1 MSITNAMASGVS
13 GLLANSTA
21 VSSISYNIANADTVG
36 YRRSFEQMVTAGAS
50 GASGAMATG
59 VQTTSIHSNTVDGN
73 YLDTAI
79 ATNLAVSL
87 ADNQSGSV
95 ALIDFDLEF
104 GDVALAMDLVP
115 DFSLVDLPSQME
127 RLDPLL
133 LGQYMTLHR
142 SGVRLLA
149 APMRPG

>member
-1 MSITNAMASGVS
+1 MDGIPAGERRGGRDGSALEPATDAESAEQGTGRVI
-13 GLLANSTA
+13 A
-21 VSSISYNIANADTVG
+21 V
-36 YRRSFEQMVTAGAS
+36 AGAK
-50 GASGAMATG
+50 GGIG
-59 VQTTSIHSNTVDGN
+59 R
-73 YLDTAI
+73 TAI
-79 ATNLAVSL
+79 ANNLAVSL

-115 DFSLVDLPSQME
+115 DFSLVDLPSQMG

-142 SGVRLLA
+142 SGSGCWRRRCVRA
-149 APMRPG
+149 RSGGSPPVMRWPY